1 MTNTILYALTVLIWG
16 STWLAIEFQLGS
28 VAPEASVLYR
38 FLIAAALMWLY
49 CGWAKIP
56 LRFSLINHGFLILL
70 GLGVFSLNYLMMYFA
85 QQTLTSAMTVPKSAR

>member
-38 FLIAAALMWLY
+38 FLIAAGAYVAVLRVGKNSTALQPHQSWVSNSFRF
-49 CGWAKIP
+49 WAY
-56 LRFSLINHGFLILL
+56 S
-70 GLGVFSLNYLMMYFA
+70 A
-85 QQTLTSAMTVPKSAR
+85 LTI